1 MDLEINQIKMNQ
13 NKCQE
18 GKHCNVFKVLCGV
31 VCYGEVSM
39 KIIVSIQS
47 MLFLLKEPKIH
58 LQETLEVSRHQN
70 HKQPQLLFR
79 GEVPRS
85 LNFIYKSVI

>member
-1 MDLEINQIKMNQ
+1 MKGGDYQRRNTVSYYMNSLIMDLKINQIEMNQ

-18 GKHCNVFKVLCGV
+18 GKHCNVFKVLCDV

-47 MLFLLKEPKIH
+47 MLFLLKEP
-58 LQETLEVSRHQN
+58 VN
-70 HKQPQLLFR
+70 A
-79 GEVPRS
+79 
-85 LNFIYKSVI
+85 